1 MNLCPRSSES
11 PMKRWMQWTACT
23 AELLGTFVAATAAA
37 GWYLAGQ
44 KRQRM
49 LEPKT
54 VRVEYTLNTATLERG
69 RYLFAAR
76 GCVDCHGAKGQGREF
91 VPPDWPAAADIRP
104 ATHSAGTAL
113 ARYPNAA
120 SFVSMLRTGKRP
132 DGTPIQVMPFES
144 LGQLSDVD
152 AQALYLYL
160 NAPPGSVK
168 QEVGSTKVGGQKSSA
183 NTVPAGPGG
192 LKLPG

>member
-1 MNLCPRSSES
+1 MP
-11 PMKRWMQWTACT
+11 
-23 AELLGTFVAATAAA
+23 
-37 GWYLAGQ
+37 
-44 KRQRM
+44 
-49 LEPKT
+49 EPKT

-69 RYLFAAR
+69 RYLFASR
-76 GCVDCHGAKGQGREF
+76 GCVDCHDAKGQGREF
-91 VPPDWPAAADIRP
+91 VTPNWPAAADIRP
-104 ATHSAGTAL
+104 GTHSAGTAL
-113 ARYPNAA
+113 ARYPDAA

-144 LGQLSDVD
+144 LGHLSDVD

-168 QEVGSTKVGGQKSSA
+168 QEVGSTAAGGQKSSA
-183 NTVPAGPGG
+183 NTVPSGPGG

>member
-1 MNLCPRSSES
+1 
-11 PMKRWMQWTACT
+11 
-23 AELLGTFVAATAAA
+23 
-37 GWYLAGQ
+37 
-44 KRQRM
+44 
-49 LEPKT
+49 
-54 VRVEYTLNTATLERG
+54 
-69 RYLFAAR
+69 
-76 GCVDCHGAKGQGREF
+76 
-91 VPPDWPAAADIRP
+91 
-104 ATHSAGTAL
+104 
-113 ARYPNAA
+113 
-120 SFVSMLRTGKRP
+120 MLRTGKRP

-168 QEVGSTKVGGQKSSA
+168 QEVGSTTVGGQKSSA

>member
-1 MNLCPRSSES
+1 MGAIPD
-11 PMKRWMQWTACT
+11 
-23 AELLGTFVAATAAA
+23 AASRIDHQLAPSRPTAA
-37 GWYLAGQ
+37 GVTLANGQ
-44 KRQRM
+44 YVANM
-49 LEPKT
+49 CI
-54 VRVEYTLNTATLERG
+54 G
-69 RYLFAAR
+69 
-76 GCVDCHGAKGQGREF
+76 CHGADLSGGKIPGA
-91 VPPDWPAAADIRP
+91 PPDWPAAADIRP
-104 ATHSAGTAL
+104 GTHSADTAL

-168 QEVGSTKVGGQKSSA
+168 QEVGSTTAGGQKSSA
-183 NTVPAGPGG
+183 NTVPSGPGG